1 MLSTSTWAW
10 GSLGTMWFI
19 CMSVIHSLT
28 RGFTSSPNRILLGS
42 SRTSPN
48 LIKGWKTTNWLLQG
62 HGVMAFIVQSERES
76 QVRYLK
82 VRFLSKRFRF
92 FNPNHVIIS
101 LSFWFLL
108 MMYFNFLTTFCSSAI
123 FADKSSGVHESGQV
137 GFMPN
142 PNSTW
147 PSQVGKIS
155 TCSRL
160 GCSFRS
166 SGSGYIGFQV
176 FRYR

>member
-1 MLSTSTWAW
+1 
-10 GSLGTMWFI
+10 MWFT
-19 CMSVIHSLT
+19 CTSATNSLM
-28 RGFTSSPNRILLGS
+28 RGFTSSPDRLLLGS
-42 SRTSPN
+42 SHASPN
-48 LIKGWKTTNWLLQG
+48 LIKGWKMTTWLLRE
-62 HGVMAFIVQSERES
+62 HGIMALIAQFERES
-76 QVRYLK
+76 QMGYLR
-82 VRFLSKRFRF
+82 VRFLSKRFRV

-108 MMYFNFLTTFCSSAI
+108 MMYFNFLTTFYSSAI